1 MLTTRLII
9 RSKTQITIAYRQD
22 MSKVALHVTPA
33 CIYVPITLITKPA
46 LLTQLTQKGSQQCFP
61 RQ

>member
-1 MLTTRLII
+1 
-9 RSKTQITIAYRQD
+9 

-33 CIYVPITLITKPA
+33 CTYVPITLITKPA

-61 RQ
+61 KQ